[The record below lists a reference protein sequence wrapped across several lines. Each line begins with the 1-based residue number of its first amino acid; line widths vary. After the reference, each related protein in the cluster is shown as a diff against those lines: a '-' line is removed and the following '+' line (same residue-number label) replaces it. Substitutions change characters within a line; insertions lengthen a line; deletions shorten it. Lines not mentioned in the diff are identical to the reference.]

1 MKALETGSAE
11 HIETSTINLARDR
24 VTLRNVPSVVV
35 EIRSPHGLFPRFE
48 SRVEEEETFV
58 GRRPHNSSW
67 PCVHLEEIF
76 FRGLK
81 VKQKR

>member
-1 MKALETGSAE
+1 MKVLETGSAE

-48 SRVEEEETFV
+48 SGVES
-58 GRRPHNSSW
+58 RRRRLLSAEDRTIPHGLAYTSRRSSSE
-67 PCVHLEEIF
+67 V
-76 FRGLK
+76 
-81 VKQKR
+81 